1 MEEVEQDLEA
11 LLAFVN
17 DGAEKPDI
25 DLTKLMCQIC
35 DLLSDDSNALGIT
48 SGKYLALRGD
58 PGELDD
64 EDLLTAIKPHVPS
77 ETYQEFKGASE
88 DGILQDEYSDVFR
101 DDSDDGYF
109 EILEPIARAKGALE
123 DMEYASSF
131 VFIEYAGSG
140 KTALVL
146 AADYTWHS
154 GDVTEAKLFSS
165 VEAFEK
171 EYSATFEMDGPHDFM

>member
-17 DGAEKPDI
+17 EGAQKPDI
-25 DLTKLMCQIC
+25 DLTKLMHQIC
-35 DLLSDDSNALGIT
+35 DLLSGDSNALGIT
-48 SGKYLALRGD
+48 SAKYLALRGD

-64 EDLLTAIKPHVPS
+64 ADLLAAIKPHVPS
-77 ETYQEFKGASE
+77 ETYQEFKEASE

-109 EILEPIARAKGALE
+109 EISEPIARAKGALE

-131 VFIEYAGSG
+131 VS
-140 KTALVL
+140 LSMRV
-146 AADYTWHS
+146 AAKRRWCSPPTTPGTVAS
-154 GDVTEAKLFSS
+154 
-165 VEAFEK
+165 
-171 EYSATFEMDGPHDFM
+171 

>member
-25 DLTKLMCQIC
+25 DLTKLMGKVC
-35 DLLSDDSNALGIT
+35 DLLSGDSNALGIT

-64 EDLLTAIKPHVPS
+64 EDLLAAIKPHVPS

-154 GDVTEAKLFSS
+154 GELTEAKLFSS
-165 VEAFEK
+165 VEAFET
-171 EYSATFEMDGPHDFM
+171 EYSAIFEMDGPHDFM

>member
-1 MEEVEQDLEA
+1 MEEVEQDVEA

-17 DGAEKPDI
+17 DGAKKPDI
-25 DLTKLMCQIC
+25 DLTKLMGKVC
-35 DLLSDDSNALGIT
+35 DLLSGDSNALGIT

-64 EDLLTAIKPHVPS
+64 EDLLAAIKPHVPS

-140 KTALVL
+140 KTALAL

-165 VEAFEK
+165 VEAFET